1 MDFEPAHHGV
11 INRRPTAIGVAPQD
25 LGQRCRG
32 AGQGFTVGEGP
43 AVQPLSHD
51 LDPPPHAQ
59 VLDAEFTQGDI
70 EVAKHGIEEGLRKP
84 LAVRLATQSV
94 DGERC
99 VQSQRIEAAVE
110 CVGNA
115 AGIEQFRQ
123 ARVLRGPRIER
134 SSKFVFGTLAAE
146 HDPAPCGH
154 GPKLTRNDHHD
165 MLCTVFPRNPSPTQD
180 MPMRRIASFAL
191 AGALLAPLL
200 VALPGCDPSFNQRG
214 FAPTPGSVEKLE
226 VGTQSREDVIRLVG
240 SPSAVSTFNP
250 NIWYYISETQE
261 SFAFLKPVIS
271 EQKVIQVTFNDSG
284 RIQGIKNYDLK
295 DAESIAMVQ
304 RITPT
309 SGKELTALE
318 QILGNVGKFN
328 PAGKNPTNQGA
339 STSGGGI

>member
-1 MDFEPAHHGV
+1 MFSHFLNLLYQIIERSIGELSGVGTDIGFKAAHHGV
-11 INRRPTAIGVAPQD
+11 IGRRPTAIGIAPQD
-25 LGQRCRG
+25 FRQRGRAAGQR
-32 AGQGFTVGEGP
+32 FTVGERP
-43 AVQPLSHD
+43 AVQPLGHD
-51 LDPPPHAQ
+51 LDPTSHAQ

-70 EVAKHGIEEGLRKP
+70 EVAKHGIEESLRQP
-84 LAVRLATQSV
+84 LTVRLTTQPV

-99 VQSQRIEAAVE
+99 VQGQRIEPAVE
-110 CVGNA
+110 RVGNA
-115 AGIEQFRQ
+115 AGTEQFGQ
-123 ARVLRGPRIER
+123 ARMLSGPRIES
-134 SSKFVFGTLAAE
+134 SSKFVFGTLAAK

-165 MLCTVFPRNPSPTQD
+165 MLCTVFPRNPSSTQD
-180 MPMRRIASFAL
+180 LPMRRIASFAL

-200 VALPGCDPSFNQRG
+200 VALPGCDPNFNQRG

-261 SFAFLKPVIS
+261 SFAFLKTVVS

-284 RIQGIKNYDLK
+284 RIAGIKNYDLK
-295 DAESIAMVQ
+295 DAENIAMVQ

-309 SGKELTALE
+309 SDRKS
-318 QILGNVGKFN
+318 VV
-328 PAGKNPTNQGA
+328 
-339 STSGGGI
+339 